1 MSGRGR
7 HRRRIR
13 IAVPVAAAALAAAV
27 GGALLMS
34 SANAATAQPAPL
46 AKTSGTSPSLATLE
60 KRIGGAMASDGAAG
74 RPTRKSSPSASA
86 STGTGTGTSTGT
98 TGTGSGKTAT
108 TGTST
113 GTSANTSGASVDPKI
128 IGGTTTTITTA
139 PWMAQLWYLDD
150 KGTSNTSDDF
160 GFFCGGSVVSPT
172 KILTAAHCVKD
183 EHGKSYDWKAHGAV
197 VTGTSQLPSAG
208 GTDLH
213 GGTAT
218 SVLRQWNHPSY
229 NPSTIDNDIAV
240 LTLDGPVKAKPIR
253 MTTSGD
259 TASYASGTKATL
271 YGWGRTSSATQDI
284 SGTLKTATLPIKSD
298 ATCGGYYKA
307 EFIKGHMVCA
317 GNPATGSDT
326 GTTSACNGD
335 SGGPLIVGGRIVGV
349 VSWGVVDCVQKGA
362 YSVFT
367 KVSTY
372 VGAAY
377 PRVDDTNLSGDHK
390 ADLFVRNSS
399 TKTLYEKDSSGTSF
413 GARQSWG
420 AWSTSN
426 VVLQTDLDRDGYQDV
441 VERRTSNGDIHWW
454 HYLPSTGK
462 WADTKLFSDW
472 RTRTRVVAPGDVTG
486 DALPDLLSVDSG
498 GVLWIYPGKGNGT
511 FSARVKVSSGWNQY
525 NSLRAHG
532 DFTGDGKADLI
543 ARSNTGSYV
552 YLFKGT
558 GNAGPGAFSSRIK
571 VRTWAGY
578 NAFDAVGDVTGDG
591 KADFLARTPAGT
603 LYLYPG
609 TGKATSEIFA
619 TAIKIGTDFKQYD
632 IFG

>member
-46 AKTSGTSPSLATLE
+46 ARTTNTSPSLATLE
-60 KRIGGAMASDGAAG
+60 KRIAGALASDGTAG
-74 RPTRKSSPSASA
+74 QPTTKASPSTSPSTSAGA
-86 STGTGTGTSTGT
+86 STGTGTGT
-98 TGTGSGKTAT
+98 GKTAT

-113 GTSANTSGASVDPKI
+113 GTSASGASVDPKI

-139 PWMAQLWYLDD
+139 PWMAQLLYSDD
-150 KGTSNTSDDF
+150 KGTSSTSDDV
-160 GFFCGGSVVSPT
+160 GFFCAGSVVSPT
-172 KILTAAHCVKD
+172 KILTAAHCVK
-183 EHGKSYDWKAHGAV
+183 GYDWKAHGAV

-213 GGTAT
+213 GGTA
-218 SVLRQWNHPSY
+218 SFVWRQWNHPSY
-229 NPSTIDNDIAV
+229 NASTIDNDIAV
-240 LTLDGPVKAKPIR
+240 LTLDGPVKVKPIR

-259 TASYASGTKATL
+259 TASYTSGTKATL
-271 YGWGRTSSATQDI
+271 YGWGRTSSATQVI
-284 SGTLKTATLPIKSD
+284 SETLKTATLPIKSD
-298 ATCGGYYKA
+298 ATCGGYYGG

-349 VSWGVVDCVQKGA
+349 VSWGVVDCVEKGA

-377 PRVDDTNLSGDHK
+377 PRIDDANLSGDHK

-399 TKTLYEKDSSGTSF
+399 TKTLYEKDSKGTSF

-420 AWSTSN
+420 GWSASN
-426 VVLQTDLDRDGYQDV
+426 VVLQADLDRDGYQDV
-441 VERRTSNGDIHWW
+441 VERRTSSGDIHWW
-454 HYLPSTGK
+454 HYLTSTGK
-462 WADTKLFSDW
+462 VADTKLFSDW
-472 RTRTRVVAPGDVTG
+472 KTRTRIVAPGDVTG

-543 ARSNTGSYV
+543 ARSKTGSYV

-558 GNAGPGAFSSRIK
+558 GKAGSGAFSSRIK